1 MTSSIA
7 FPGLYSSSP
16 SSDSSSSTCQW
27 SYDVFLSFRG
37 EDTRNN
43 FTAHLCSA
51 LCQRGIN
58 TYIDDNQLKR
68 GEEISSALVKAIE
81 ESRISIVILSE
92 NYASSTWC
100 LEELIK
106 ILECKESKQ
115 QMVLPVFY
123 KVDPSIVRHQERNFD
138 ESLAKHED
146 RLKDEG
152 KVKKWR
158 TALKQVAS
166 ISGWHLGINGDES
179 NFIKKIVQ
187 EVSRIVNRIYLNV
200 ASYPVGIE
208 SRVNNINMLL
218 SIGTKDT
225 RMVGIYGIGGIGKT
239 TIAKATY
246 NLIADQFEGSCFLA
260 NVRETSKRELGL
272 IQLQETI
279 LSKITGDSCLK
290 LQNVDQGINVIKQ
303 RLCRKKILLVLDDVD
318 HSNQLE
324 KLCERCS
331 WFGLGS
337 RIIITTRDKHLLT
350 QHNVYLTYNVKEL
363 DNDEALQLFSRY
375 AFKNGRS
382 NDGFVELT
390 KLALHYAG
398 GLPLALKVVGSNLY
412 DNDIHYW
419 KSELEKYKRIPEKN
433 IQEVLKISYDGL
445 DEYAQKIFLD
455 IACFFRGEK
464 REYVTKILENCGF
477 FPDSGIK
484 KLIDKCLITIDRY
497 DQLMMHDLLEDMG
510 REVVRKESPEEPGRR
525 SRLWFH
531 EDIRYV
537 LEENTGTKQIEG
549 ILIDLPR
556 GDRMIRLSPK
566 VFTKMKKLRL
576 FINRNARFCGG
587 LNYLSNELRVI
598 DWPHYPL
605 HSLPSN
611 FHGEK
616 LVYFRMPRS
625 LIKKIDE
632 GLFFKNLTAVDF
644 HGCELLT
651 KISDLSSSSSLK
663 ELILD
668 DCRNLVKVHDSV
680 GFLDKLEKLSLGG
693 CSNLESLPRSFK
705 LRSLKQL
712 NLEGCPSLQNFPE
725 IECEMGHLK
734 VVLLNETVIEEL
746 PSSIRYLSGLQELS
760 LKGCKSLV
768 HLPGSIFQLQ
778 HLEELWVND
787 CPNLVNFGK
796 EEGNNRQL
804 MPFPVSTTS
813 APMNNSSNNS
823 SDIDCFS
830 MAFPSLAHLNL
841 LNCPLSES
849 NLFRTFNY
857 SNTLRELYL
866 SESDIVS
873 LPSCIKTFVQLRY
886 LDLDN
891 CKQLEEILQLPPNI
905 EQVSAEGCMLL
916 ESFPQVS
923 TKFQFNTYNLQELS
937 WINLSSCPKM
947 LINVGIPLPNP
958 LLLEGHLPECNIIF
972 PGNRIPDWF
981 DYCKETSDGNS
992 CEIEINGPLCLDEI
1006 AAIAFSA
1013 VIAPNLER
1021 NTYFIVSINDIA
1033 IGEIE
1038 WFCSTNSDH
1047 VCLGYSF
1054 EKSLEIPQN
1063 YLDGDILRFTFDSDP
1078 IVKAIFRSC
1087 GIHVIFKHE
1096 KNVKDHA
1103 VDRMD
1108 GIQLISKRRRDECE
1122 HNMDPDDDWNSQQ
1135 RRHFRFVGGTLLD
1148 DDFNEDL
1155 DLEL

>member
-51 LCQRGIN
+51 LYQKGIN
-58 TYIDDNQLKR
+58 TYIDDDQLKR

-115 QMVLPVFY
+115 QIVLPVFY
-123 KVDPSIVRHQERNFD
+123 KVDPSIVRHQKSNFE

-166 ISGWHLGINGDES
+166 ISGWHLGING
-179 NFIKKIVQ
+179 
-187 EVSRIVNRIYLNV
+187 
-200 ASYPVGIE
+200 
-208 SRVNNINMLL
+208 
-218 SIGTKDT
+218 
-225 RMVGIYGIGGIGKT
+225 
-239 TIAKATY
+239 
-246 NLIADQFEGSCFLA
+246 
-260 NVRETSKRELGL
+260 
-272 IQLQETI
+272 
-279 LSKITGDSCLK
+279 
-290 LQNVDQGINVIKQ
+290 
-303 RLCRKKILLVLDDVD
+303 
-318 HSNQLE
+318 
-324 KLCERCS
+324 
-331 WFGLGS
+331 
-337 RIIITTRDKHLLT
+337 
-350 QHNVYLTYNVKEL
+350 
-363 DNDEALQLFSRY
+363 
-375 AFKNGRS
+375 
-382 NDGFVELT
+382 
-390 KLALHYAG
+390 
-398 GLPLALKVVGSNLY
+398 
-412 DNDIHYW
+412 
-419 KSELEKYKRIPEKN
+419 
-433 IQEVLKISYDGL
+433 
-445 DEYAQKIFLD
+445 
-455 IACFFRGEK
+455 
-464 REYVTKILENCGF
+464 
-477 FPDSGIK
+477 
-484 KLIDKCLITIDRY
+484 Y

-510 REVVRKESPEEPGRR
+510 KEIVRKESPEEPGRR

-537 LEENTGTKQIEG
+537 LEENTGTNQIEG

-566 VFTKMKKLRL
+566 VFTKMKRLRL
-576 FINRNARFCGG
+576 FINRNARFCGR

-616 LVYFRMPRS
+616 LVDFRMPRS

-632 GLFFKNLTAVDF
+632 GLFFKNLTAIDF
-644 HGCELLT
+644 HGCESLT

-668 DCRNLVKVHDSV
+668 DCRNLVELHDSV
-680 GFLDKLEKLSLGG
+680 GFLDKLEKLSLDG
-693 CSNLESLPRSFK
+693 CSNLESLPRRFK

-734 VVLLNETVIEEL
+734 AVLLNETVIEEL
-746 PSSIRYLSGLQELS
+746 PSSIKYLSGLQELS

-804 MPFPVSTTS
+804 MPCPVSTAL
-813 APMNNSSNNS
+813 APTNNSSNNS

-857 SNTLRELYL
+857 STTLQELNL

-923 TKFQFNTYNLQELS
+923 AKFQFNTYNLPELRL
-937 WINLSSCPKM
+937 INLSSCPKM
-947 LINVGIPLPNP
+947 LINIGIPLPNP
-958 LLLEGHLPECNIIF
+958 LLLEGHLPECNIIL

-981 DYCKETSDGNS
+981 DYCKETNSNSNS
-992 CEIEINGPLCLDEI
+992 CEIDINGPLCLDEI
-1006 AAIAFSA
+1006 AAIAFCA
-1013 VIAPNLER
+1013 VVAPNPER
-1021 NTYFIVSINDIA
+1021 NTYFIVSIKDIA

-1047 VCLGYSF
+1047 VCLGYSV
-1054 EKSLEIPQN
+1054 EKSLEIPQK

-1078 IVKAIFRSC
+1078 IMKAIFKSC

-1103 VDRMD
+1103 VDPMD

-1122 HNMDPDDDWNSQQ
+1122 HNMDPDDDWYSQQ
-1135 RRHFRFVGGTLLD
+1135 RRHFRYGGGTLLD